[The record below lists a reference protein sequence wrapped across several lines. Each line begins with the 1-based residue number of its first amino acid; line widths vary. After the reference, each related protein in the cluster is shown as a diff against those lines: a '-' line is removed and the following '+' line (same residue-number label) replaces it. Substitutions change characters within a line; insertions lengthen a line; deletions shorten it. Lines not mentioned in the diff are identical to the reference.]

1 MSTIATIH
9 VTSRRKTTW
18 GLSSFFGLKRERH
31 IERIVELLEPK
42 VAWGAKDS
50 RGLVFNVKY
59 SHKGRFLVL
68 KFCLKAKVV
77 AAH

>member
-9 VTSRRKTTW
+9 VTPRRKTTW
-18 GLSSFFGLKRERH
+18 GLGFFELKRERH

-59 SHKGRFLVL
+59 SHKVRFLVL